1 MKTNQPGNMTME
13 TGFRDSISF
22 GIRWSGTGQVLRAL
36 LHTGVS
42 ILLARL
48 LAPEDFGLLA
58 MASAVTGFVAVFQ
71 YLGTG
76 APLVQRKEL
85 SAELTQ
91 SVFVLNVVLGVVLTV
106 GVAASSPLLAQVYNS
121 TEVEPV
127 IRVISLSL
135 LLSSFGG
142 VPGALLRREMRFD
155 VLAKIGLFSAAV
167 QGIVVT
173 VLALLG
179 YGVWS
184 LVTASL
190 VSAATES
197 TLLFRAVNWKPGLR
211 VHLQE
216 IKSIIRMCLNVTGF
230 NVVNFLTMYI
240 HSLVIGRWLGATQL
254 GYYNMAK
261 RFSIQPLGF
270 VYAIVGR
277 VMFPAFSGMQSDLEL
292 VRRTT
297 YRALGGVACLIFP
310 FMVGM
315 GNVADIFVPVVLGEK
330 WIFIILPVQ
339 MLTLLGILKTPLF
352 LVSSIFL
359 AKDRSDW
366 YFRLSMVYAVIMIT
380 GYFVGVRWGLVGVV
394 ASITVAQ
401 FFMTWLQLAAL
412 SKLLE
417 VRLRELLRPLLA
429 PAGGALIMGALVFG
443 TKALLEQTRL
453 ASGWQLLI
461 LISLGVVSYVAVMLT
476 IRPPAVSDLV
486 HILPEPARRILSRV
500 VKLEK

>member
-1 MKTNQPGNMTME
+1 MIQGTNH
-13 TGFRDSISF
+13 RDSISF
-22 GIRWSGTGQVLRAL
+22 GIRWSGTGQVLRAV

-48 LAPEDFGLLA
+48 LVPEDFGLLA
-58 MASAVTGFVAVFQ
+58 MASAVTGFVVVFQ
-71 YLGTG
+71 FLGTS
-76 APLVQRKEL
+76 APLIQRKEL

-91 SVFVLNVVLGVVLTV
+91 SIFVLNVLLGVVLTA
-106 GVAASSPLLAQVYNS
+106 GVAASSPLLARVYNS
-121 TEVEPV
+121 TEVIPV

-179 YGVWS
+179 YGVWA

-197 TLLFRAVNWKPGLR
+197 TLLFRAVNWRPGWR
-211 VHLQE
+211 VHWQE
-216 IKSIIRMCLNVTGF
+216 IRSIIRTCLNVTGS
-230 NVVNFLTMYI
+230 NVVNFLTMYAD
-240 HSLVIGRWLGATQL
+240 SLVIGRWLGAVQL
-254 GYYNMAK
+254 GYYNMAM
-261 RFSIQPLGF
+261 RFSIQPLRF
-270 VYAIVGR
+270 VSPVVGR
-277 VMFPAFSGMQSDLEL
+277 VMFPAFSGMQSDPEL

-297 YRALGGVACLIFP
+297 FRALGGVACLIFP

-315 GNVADIFVPVVLGEK
+315 GCVADLFVPVVLGEK
-330 WIFIILPVQ
+330 WILIIQPIQILI
-339 MLTLLGILKTPLF
+339 LLGILKTPLF

-366 YFRLSMVYAVIMIT
+366 FFRLSLMYAATMIT
-380 GYFVGVRWGLVGVV
+380 AYLVGVRWGLVGVV
-394 ASITVAQ
+394 TSITVAQ
-401 FFMTWLQLAAL
+401 FFMTGLQLTAL

-417 VRLRELLRPLLA
+417 VRLRELLHPLLA
-429 PAGGALIMGALVFG
+429 PACGALIMGVLVFG
-443 TKALLEQTRL
+443 TRTLLEPTQL
-453 ASGWQLLI
+453 ASGWLLLI
-461 LISLGVVSYVAVMLT
+461 LISLGVVSYIIVMLT
-476 IRPPAVSDLV
+476 IRPPAISDFLI
-486 HILPEPARRILSRV
+486 ILPEPVRRILSRI
-500 VKLEK
+500 VKSEK